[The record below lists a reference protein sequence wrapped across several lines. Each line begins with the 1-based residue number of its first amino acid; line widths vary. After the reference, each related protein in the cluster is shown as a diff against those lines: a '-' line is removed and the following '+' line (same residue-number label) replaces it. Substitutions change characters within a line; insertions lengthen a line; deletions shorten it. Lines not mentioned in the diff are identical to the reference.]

1 MVDHC
6 GRRGRPDS
14 VTAGGAG
21 SPLPD
26 FLGLE
31 DGPIPIET
39 ARVVLVPV
47 PYDRTASYGKGTA
60 DGPRALLEA
69 STHLELYDDELGVE
83 PYTIGV
89 HTAPA
94 VSGNEDP
101 PELMAA
107 KVEAEVSRYLAM
119 GKMPVV
125 LGGEHS
131 VSIGA
136 MRAYEKAFPGMSIV
150 QLDAHGD
157 LRRSFEGSAYNHAC
171 VMSHFAGRLPTLQ
184 IGIRSMCREEGE
196 LARDKGLRIIPAKDF
211 IRRPEEAL
219 AEVDRL
225 SAEVYLTVDVD
236 FFDPSIMPTTGTPEP
251 GGPGWYETLDLIRE
265 ICSRKTLVGF
275 DVNELSPS
283 GANVAP
289 DFLTAKL
296 VYKTI
301 AYRFF
306 AAGDRAGRSA

>member
-1 MVDHC
+1 
-6 GRRGRPDS
+6 
-14 VTAGGAG
+14 VTADGVD
-21 SPLPD
+21 SPLPE

-31 DGPIPIET
+31 GDATSLET

-60 DGPRALLEA
+60 SGPRAILDA
-69 STHLELYDDELGVE
+69 STHMEMYDDELGVE
-83 PYTIGV
+83 PHTIGV
-89 HTAPA
+89 HTAAP

-101 PELMAA
+101 PEVMAA
-107 KVEAEVSRYLAM
+107 KVEAEVARYLEM

-136 MRAYEKAFPGMSIV
+136 MRACEKAYPEMSIV

-157 LRRSFEGSAYNHAC
+157 LRRSYEGTEYNHAC
-171 VMSHFAGRLPTLQ
+171 VMRHFAGRIPTLQ

-196 LARDKGLRIIPAKDF
+196 FAREKGLRIISAKDF

-225 SAEVYLTVDVD
+225 SGEIYLTIDVD
-236 FFDPSIMPTTGTPEP
+236 FFDPAIMPTTGTPEP

-265 ICSRKTLVGF
+265 ICSRKKLIGF

-283 GANVAP
+283 GDNVAP

-306 AAGDRAGRSA
+306 AGGDRASRGA

>member
-1 MVDHC
+1 
-6 GRRGRPDS
+6 
-14 VTAGGAG
+14 VTAGGAD

-26 FLGLE
+26 YLGLGNE
-31 DGPIPIET
+31 ATPLEK

-83 PYTIGV
+83 PYVIGV
-89 HTAPA
+89 HTARA

-101 PELMAA
+101 PDIMAA
-107 KVEAEVSRYLAM
+107 KVESEVARYLAM

-157 LRRSFEGSAYNHAC
+157 LRRSFEGSEYNHAC
-171 VMSHFAGRLPTLQ
+171 VMSHFAGRIPTLQ

-196 LARDKGLRIIPAKDF
+196 FARDKGLRIISAKDF
-211 IRRPEEAL
+211 VRRPEEAL

-251 GGPGWYETLDLIRE
+251 GGPGWYEALDLIRG

-289 DFLTAKL
+289 DFLAAKL

-306 AAGDRAGRSA
+306 ASGDRAGRSA